1 MGNTMRTLRDL
12 FLRQLHELRAGE
24 RHHAE
29 TLVRLA
35 GAAASPELAAAL
47 RRHREETLEQARR
60 LDATLAIASGRL
72 GPVPL
77 PPGPER
83 ESHGMYGLMRDCL
96 ELAGSDGVEPHV
108 RDAAIIGLVQHVGHD
123 EIAGYGCARTWARL
137 LGLEEAAV
145 ALQRSLSEEKALDT
159 ELSRIAETLNKA
171 ALAPSLLA

>member
-47 RRHREETLEQARR
+47 RRHREETL
-60 LDATLAIASGRL
+60 ASGRL

-145 ALQRSLSEEKALDT
+145 AMQRSLSEEKALDT

>member
-1 MGNTMRTLRDL
+1 MAMRTLRDL
-12 FLRQLHELRAGE
+12 FLRQLHELHAGE

-29 TLVRLA
+29 TLSRLA
-35 GAAASPELAAAL
+35 AAAANPDLAAAL

-60 LDATLAIASGRL
+60 LDATMAGIGNRL
-72 GPVPL
+72 GPAAP
-77 PPGPER
+77 PPGAER
-83 ESHGMYGLMRDCL
+83 ESHGMHGLLRDCL
-96 ELAGSDGVEPHV
+96 ELAGRDDVEPHV

-145 ALQRSLSEEKALDT
+145 SLQRSLSEEKALDT